1 MVSVWSKVQTCIW
14 PSWCHYHS
22 LSLAPVKSRL
32 VLPFWCRL
40 TRVVPK
46 KGPLNECVCVCVCVC
61 VIQIFPLI
69 CVITCILIC
78 LSCMYFF
85 WYYYCI
91 LCIRHASYGLPGA
104 FICPSAHAYMCACV
118 CVCLLLECWLANA
131 IFCSPLYLW
140 NCVCFTTLCI
150 NILDLKCRGHMHF
163 SVKFISHV
171 NPPVYTRM
179 TLE

>member
-1 MVSVWSKVQTCIW
+1 MSSFAVEDWLAMFLCM
-14 PSWCHYHS
+14 YS
-22 LSLAPVKSRL
+22 LQHFCYFHAL
-32 VLPFWCRL
+32 
-40 TRVVPK
+40 
-46 KGPLNECVCVCVCVC
+46 
-61 VIQIFPLI
+61 IQIFPLI

-91 LCIRHASYGLPGA
+91 LCICHPSYGLPGA